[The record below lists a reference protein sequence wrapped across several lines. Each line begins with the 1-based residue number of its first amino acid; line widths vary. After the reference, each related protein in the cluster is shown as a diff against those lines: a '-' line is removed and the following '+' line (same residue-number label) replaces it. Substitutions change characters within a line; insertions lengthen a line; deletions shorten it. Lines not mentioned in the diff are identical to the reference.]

1 MVKAAPPAQPAVRIG
16 NRLAPMRFVLFLVVL
31 AVAGAAIKL
40 ALPGGDWRDATALA
54 FDVAALVF
62 LVSLVP
68 LLRDADAP
76 ALRRHAAENDAN
88 RAVVLGLTT
97 LLTLVAMA
105 AITGELHGA
114 KAGEWSAIA
123 KLVGT
128 LLLIWGFANSVY
140 ALHYAHAFYSQD
152 PEKGGDRGGIDFPGT
167 VRPDYWDFAYF
178 AFTLGMTFQ
187 TSDVEITSGAIR
199 KVALLHCFAG
209 FVFNIGVI
217 AFTINVLGGGS

>member
-1 MVKAAPPAQPAVRIG
+1 MVKAAPAAPPAFRIG
-16 NRLAPMRFVLFLVVL
+16 NHLAPMRFVLFLVVL
-31 AVAGAAIKL
+31 AVTGIAIKL
-40 ALPGGDWRDATALA
+40 AVPSDDWRDGTALA
-54 FDVAALVF
+54 FDAAALFF

-68 LLRDADAP
+68 LFRDGSAA
-76 ALRRHAAENDAN
+76 AMRRHAAENDAN
-88 RAVVLGLTT
+88 RAVVLGVTT

-105 AITGELHGA
+105 AITGELEGA
-114 KAGEWSAIA
+114 KAGQWLSIV

-140 ALHYAHAFYSQD
+140 ALHYAHAFYSKN
-152 PEKGGDRGGIDFPGT
+152 PEKGGDCGGIDFPKT
-167 VRPDYWDFAYF
+167 DRPDYWDFAYF

-199 KVALLHCFAG
+199 KVALLHCFAA